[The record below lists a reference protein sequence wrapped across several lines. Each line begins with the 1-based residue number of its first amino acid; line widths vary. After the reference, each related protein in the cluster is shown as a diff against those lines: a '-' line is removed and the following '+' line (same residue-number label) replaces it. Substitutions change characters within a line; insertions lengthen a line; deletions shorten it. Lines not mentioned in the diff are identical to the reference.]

1 MNERRQHPRK
11 SLSTSVRVEFEGT
24 VLEASSDDLSLGGM
38 KLTLGAPQEG
48 LDVGSTMRVSF
59 SLPEVEF
66 PVEIAAQVRWLNR
79 IDGRQLGLQFTEGL
93 RAAHVWSLDRLQ

>member
-1 MNERRQHPRK
+1 MSSSRGPCW
-11 SLSTSVRVEFEGT
+11 
-24 VLEASSDDLSLGGM
+24 EASSDDLSLGGM

-66 PVEIAAQVRWLNR
+66 PVDIAAQVRWLNR
-79 IDGRQLGLQFTEGL
+79 IDGRQVGLQFTEGL